1 MGYRSDV
8 TVIMY
13 ADTPE
18 EQVMVN
24 EWVKVQLAKRTDV
37 EEPGL
42 RHRFYFMPNMVKFE
56 VEGWKWYDSY
66 EEIQWLEKLFE
77 DYVEAF
83 CSTLDNPTV
92 KTLNDERTYAIEYVR
107 VGENYDDVV
116 FWEKGCSEGRIYVQR
131 TIMIDTD

>member
-66 EEIQWLEKLFE
+66 EEIQWLEKLFA
-77 DYVEAF
+77 DYVEIF
-83 CSTLDNPTV
+83 CPDPNDDND
-92 KTLNDERTYAIEYVR
+92 NRAYAIEYMR
-107 VGENYDDVV
+107 VGENYEDVNY
-116 FWEKGCSEGRIYVQR
+116 WYRGCAEDYLMLDR
-131 TIMIDTD
+131 TIVIDTD